1 MYPSI
6 NLTLIRFAYLLDH
19 FVTSEVICILLIA
32 IQTNSHQGIV
42 ITDGT
47 DSFAVFTYQCG
58 AMTWSGNATIG
69 FNAGGSQFENHPLSG
84 SSMTQS
90 IGCMNYNSTVWTNL
104 LFKLTPNSKLHSY
117 FL

>member
-6 NLTLIRFAYLLDH
+6 NLTLIRSVYLLDH
-19 FVTSEVICILLIA
+19 FATSKVMCTIA
-32 IQTNSHQGIV
+32 IQTNSYQGIV

-84 SSMTQS
+84 SSIAQS

-104 LFKLTPNSKLHSY
+104 LFKLTPNSNLRS
-117 FL
+117 